1 MQWMVPEKSKAV
13 KLIIT
18 LPALLFLITTAF
30 ASPTVKTACE
40 LDDYATVF
48 ITGSFVEILVHANDS
63 DIPVRLSSQPATV
76 SHKPSIRKAPFIAV
90 VKEGHAGGNWGL
102 SSSADDD
109 QDGKINEDRFDGID
123 NDNDGL
129 IDEDFA
135 AIGHQMSVAEIRRE
149 KNSSHTETYHWD
161 YASLDK
167 TLFVTFDRTDTGL
180 MTLSNKSNWHIAP
193 LDPVFPERVFY
204 ATDAGDKIVG
214 ALLLD
219 RPETPKIDRGT
230 IGFPFEGKAT
240 WAITVA
246 SNAATLRSQLTA
258 AEAIYD
264 GAVLKSGERAT
275 SWIMPA
281 GCAFCIK
288 KQEIDADYYIDEK
301 NRTVIEFNITSG
313 SNGLFDPGAFT
324 LGDKALGSPVK
335 IEWEAKDSWS
345 SKWTKAKASDLWQPE
360 TVIPYSKNQEFIKH
374 TADGKLRFVFSSA
387 AKPSTELTGKYLSGK
402 HFAAEAK
409 LLQIIKQES
418 EEAIF
423 TEPVLSAMLLSNHP
437 NPFNQQTTI
446 QFIVPVTVG
455 EGLVWGDSEQPTIN
469 SVEMM
474 PYSSSTPSVS
484 LRVYTVAGREI
495 SILENTNLGTGSY
508 SSSWDGKDSI
518 GRNVAAGTYFCKLQ
532 IDKWSVT
539 KRITLVR

>member
-1 MQWMVPEKSKAV
+1 M
-13 KLIIT
+13 KLILI
-18 LPALLFLITTAF
+18 LPMLLFLTTAAI

-40 LDDYATVF
+40 LGDYATVY
-48 ITGSFVEILVHANDS
+48 ITGSFVEILVHANGT
-63 DIPVRLSSQPATV
+63 DIPVRLASQSATI
-76 SHKPSIRKAPFIAV
+76 SHKPSLRKAPFIAV
-90 VKEGHAGGNWGL
+90 VNGGHVGGNWGL
-102 SSSADDD
+102 SSNADDD
-109 QDGKINEDRFDGID
+109 QDGQINEDRFDGID

-135 AIGHQMSVAEIRRE
+135 AIGHQMSVVEVRRE

-167 TLFVTFDRTDTGL
+167 TAFVVFDRTDTGL
-180 MTLSNKSNWHIAP
+180 MTLSNKSNWYITP
-193 LDPVFPERVFY
+193 LDLVYPERVFY

-264 GAVLKSGERAT
+264 GAVLKAGEPAT

-288 KQEIDADYYIDEK
+288 KQEVDADCYIDEN
-301 NRTVIEFNITSG
+301 NRIVIEINITKG
-313 SNGLFDPGAFT
+313 SNSLFDPEAFT
-324 LGDKALGSPVK
+324 LGDKALGCPDI
-335 IEWEAKDSWS
+335 IEWEAEHSWS
-345 SKWTKAKASDLWQPE
+345 IKWNKAKASDLWQTE
-360 TVIPYSKNQEFIKH
+360 TVVPYCKNPEFMKH
-374 TADGKLRFVFSSA
+374 TAEGKLRFVFSSSA
-387 AKPSTELTGKYLSGK
+387 APSTSLSGYYLSGK
-402 HFAAEAK
+402 KFTTEAR
-409 LLQIIKQES
+409 LLQTAKQDP
-418 EEAIF
+418 EEAVY
-423 TEPVLSAMLLSNHP
+423 TEPTLSPLLLSNHP
-437 NPFNQQTTI
+437 NPFSQQTTI
-446 QFIVPVTVG
+446 QFIVPATVG
-455 EGLVWGDSEQPTIN
+455 DGLVWGDAEQPTVNPSEI
-469 SVEMM
+469 M
-474 PYSSSTPSVS
+474 PYSSSAPSVS
-484 LRVYTVAGREI
+484 LRVYTVSGREI
-495 SILENTNLGTGSY
+495 SILENTSLGTGSY
-508 SSSWDGKDSI
+508 TSSWDGKDSI

-539 KRITLVR
+539 KRITLLR

>member
-1 MQWMVPEKSKAV
+1 M

-18 LPALLFLITTAF
+18 LSALLIFSAAVI

-48 ITGSFVEILVHANDS
+48 ITGSFVEILVHGNGS
-63 DIPVRLSSQPATV
+63 DIPVRIASQSATI
-76 SHKPSIRKAPFIAV
+76 SHKPSLRKAPFLAV
-90 VKEGHAGGNWGL
+90 VNEDHAGGNWGL
-102 SSSADDD
+102 SSNADDD
-109 QDGKINEDRFDGID
+109 QDGEINEDRFDGID

-135 AIGHQMSVAEIRRE
+135 AIGHQMSVTEIRRE

-161 YASLDK
+161 YVSLDK
-167 TLFVTFDRTDTGL
+167 TLFVVFDRTDTGL

-193 LDPVFPERVFY
+193 LDPAYPERVFY

-219 RPETPKIDRGT
+219 RSEIPKIDRGT

-246 SNAATLRSQLTA
+246 SNAATLRSQLVA
-258 AEAIYD
+258 AENIYD
-264 GAVLKSGERAT
+264 GAVLKSGEKAT
-275 SWIMPA
+275 SWIMSA
-281 GCAFCIK
+281 GCALCIK
-288 KQEIDADYYIDEK
+288 KQEIDANYYIDEN
-301 NRTVIEFNITSG
+301 NRIVIEFNITKG
-313 SNGLFDPGAFT
+313 SNSLFDPNAFT
-324 LGDKALGSPVK
+324 LGDKELGSPGK
-335 IEWEAKDSWS
+335 IEWESEASWS
-345 SKWTKAKASDLWQPE
+345 TKWINAKASDLWKPE
-360 TVIPYSKNQEFIKH
+360 TVAPYCKNPEFLQH
-374 TADGKLRFVFSSA
+374 TAEGKLRFVFSASA
-387 AKPSTELTGKYLSGK
+387 SYSTKLSGKYLSGK
-402 HFAAEAK
+402 PFKAEIK
-409 LLQIIKQES
+409 LLKRTKQEP

-423 TEPVLSAMLLSNHP
+423 TEPVLSPTLLSNHP

-446 QFIVPVTVG
+446 KFIVPVTVG
-455 EGLVWGDSEQPTIN
+455 EGLVWGDSEQPTLN
-469 SVEMM
+469 SIEMM
-474 PYSSSTPSVS
+474 PYSSSAPSVS

-495 SILENTNLGTGSY
+495 SILENASLGTGSY
-508 SSSWDGKDSI
+508 TSSWDGKDSI